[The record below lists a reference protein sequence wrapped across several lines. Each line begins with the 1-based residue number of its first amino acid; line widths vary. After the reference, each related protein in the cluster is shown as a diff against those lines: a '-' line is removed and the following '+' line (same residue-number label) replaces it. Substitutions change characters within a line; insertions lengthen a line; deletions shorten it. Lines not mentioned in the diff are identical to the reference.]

1 MKEELA
7 VFEKVKTMFGG
18 IEYILPGLDRL
29 KKTEFQF
36 PVSKPNK
43 TERPFNDFLPPSPD
57 FFQDGAQSLN
67 SNNQGSA
74 GDCDWLGDYGISQ
87 MFLAVETLYS
97 DVLVTEFI
105 AKLEKN
111 SRSKVSFSS
120 FKDLDGERQRV
131 GDYSFPMSLVST
143 ANAIMDAHGDVTKN
157 SHFSPPVVE
166 NIYVFFCA
174 AIKEMGDLSLK
185 QVTEDTMLKWRDA
198 IMDAKRSGC
207 DVEFAWKHL
216 ETIAYAYFGLKAR
229 NYRISLE
236 QKMANLMAE
245 EKSLRQQL
253 EKKEEEVK
261 AVKGKEEELTSLQCK
276 MCQDCVDRF
285 LDKNVGLFG

>member
-57 FFQDGAQSLN
+57 FFQ
-67 SNNQGSA
+67 
-74 GDCDWLGDYGISQ
+74 LGDYGISQ